1 MQEQKIKCPKCDF
14 EISIDEVMT
23 RQIEVKVKK
32 DLEEQQKIKEAEFK
46 KKENEIIEQKKEMEE
61 REQNLNK
68 QVLEKLADE
77 KIKLKD
83 EAKREAEEEIKSK
96 TQSLEERLSEKDKKL
111 AEANQKELDM
121 QKEKTEFEENKKRF
135 ELDKA
140 KQIEDER
147 EKIEEEAFK
156 RATVKSELNEA
167 KLKRRLAE
175 AEDNKENSK
184 KIFEEQLADQDAKLK
199 EANKNEIE
207 LRKEKQKL
215 KDEKDAFE
223 LQKERQLDEEREKI
237 EEEASK
243 KATEIQQSKI
253 DQLNKQLSDATK
265 AKDDLARKLE
275 QGSQQTQ
282 GEVLELEL
290 EELLKQEFIHDE
302 IVPVPKGVN
311 GADII
316 QKVISRSGGNCGQ
329 IVWEVKKTKA
339 WSEGW
344 VQKLKDDQ
352 RSIKAEL
359 AVIVSAVLPDNIRG
373 FTFRDGIWIC
383 DTKMAIAL
391 ASSLRINL
399 EAVAREKAMAVGKN
413 EKVEVLYSYLTG
425 VEFKQRVEAIVE
437 AFTRMQDGLNKEKR
451 AYQKIWAERE
461 KQIQKVISNTVGMY
475 GDLSGL
481 VVLPQIKMLELEEGE
496 EKKQDDLFS
505 KK

>member
-1 MQEQKIKCPKCDF
+1 MQEQKIKCPECDF

-23 RQIEVKVKK
+23 RQIGAKIKK
-32 DLEEQQKIKEAEFK
+32 DLDGQQKVKEAEIVK
-46 KKENEIIEQKKEMEE
+46 QKNEIIQQQKEIEE
-61 REQNLNK
+61 DRQNLNK
-68 QVLEKLADE
+68 QVLEKISEE

-83 EAKREAEEEIKSK
+83 EAKKEAEEEIKLK
-96 TQSLEERLSEKDKKL
+96 TQSLEERLNQKDKKL
-111 AEANQKELDM
+111 AEADQKELDM
-121 QKEKTEFEENKKRF
+121 QKEKTEFEENKKKF
-135 ELDKA
+135 ELDKV
-140 KQIEDER
+140 KQIENER
-147 EKIEEEAFK
+147 EKIEEEAFN
-156 RATVKSELNEA
+156 RAIVKNELNEA
-167 KLKRRLAE
+167 KLKRQLAE
-175 AEDNKENSK
+175 AKDSKDDSK
-184 KIFEEQLADQDAKLK
+184 KIFEEQLAEQDAKLK

-207 LRKEKQKL
+207 LRKDKQKL

-265 AKDDLARKLE
+265 AKDELARKLE

-316 QKVISRSGGNCGQ
+316 QKVNSRSGGNCGQ
-329 IVWEVKKTKA
+329 IVWEIKKTKA

-352 RSIKAEL
+352 RLIKAEL
-359 AVIVSAVLPDNIRG
+359 AVIVSAVLPDNVRG
-373 FTFRDGIWIC
+373 FIFRDDIWIC
-383 DTKMAIAL
+383 DMKMAIAL

-413 EKVEVLYSYLTG
+413 EKVEILYSYLTG

-437 AFTRMQDGLNKEKR
+437 AFTGMQDGLNKEKR
-451 AYQKIWAERE
+451 VYQKIWAERE

-481 VVLPQIKMLELEEGE
+481 VALPQVKMLELEEGE
-496 EKKQDDLFS
+496 KEKEEDNLFS
-505 KK
+505 K